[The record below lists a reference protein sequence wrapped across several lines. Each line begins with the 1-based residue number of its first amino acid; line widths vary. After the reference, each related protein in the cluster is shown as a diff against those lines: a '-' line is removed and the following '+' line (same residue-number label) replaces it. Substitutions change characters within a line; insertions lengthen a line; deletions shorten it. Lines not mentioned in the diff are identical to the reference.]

1 MSMDQFEI
9 IIQELRKNKTACDL
23 SQDIQLQ
30 QENIT
35 ALQSGTLLEIQKQYD
50 KSIAKYRDEINALS
64 GVTNIGLVRK
74 TLSMPDDIRDS
85 LAYITN
91 MIPAYVAC
99 RELNCEAKD
108 RILHLL
114 LPYFNSP
121 K

>member
-1 MSMDQFEI
+1 MNPFEI
-9 IIQELRKNKTACDL
+9 IAQELRKNKTAYDL

-74 TLSMPDDIRDS
+74 TLSMPDDIWGS
-85 LAYITN
+85 LTYITN

-99 RELNCEAKD
+99 RELKGEAKD
-108 RILHLL
+108 RVLHLL
-114 LPYFNSP
+114 LPYFKSQ